1 MNEKKKENVPLD
13 YFRDTPVR
21 YLGYANEVGEAFR
34 QLIPVSFVRLSYV
47 VASTYC
53 LSDATSKAFN
63 VKKEDLS
70 TNKKSPNKKAIE
82 MFIEAAVWQGLASVI
97 IPGFTINR
105 ICWMS
110 NIVIRSMMSSLLSPT
125 RQKYLVT
132 SIGLGCI
139 PVIIKPI
146 DRLEIRSLSL
156 TDKKYFVPSVISS
169 YMFINKITRSLII
182 ENQRDVKRFSLES
195 IYSSTHSSRHHQT
208 LMMSTVY
215 WIVCPK

>member
-1 MNEKKKENVPLD
+1 MNEKKKEITLD

-53 LSDATSKAFN
+53 LSDATSKAFY

-70 TNKKSPNKKAIE
+70 TDKKSPNKKAIE

-146 DRLEIRSLSL
+146 DRLVDAVIDSGVKLSKDVGVEHHL
-156 TDKKYFVPSVISS
+156 PHEEKAFHDIMEQDSRKKH
-169 YMFINKITRSLII
+169 K
-182 ENQRDVKRFSLES
+182 
-195 IYSSTHSSRHHQT
+195 
-208 LMMSTVY
+208 
-215 WIVCPK
+215 